1 VETAV
6 ANRQQRALRKPQLVL
21 ERRNE
26 LHRYRSYRIVRVRTL
41 LRVPNRRRKALLT
54 RTNRYKIETCAVVGA
69 FDGRSVAVKL
79 HEQTLLVPYRG
90 AALDGAVRGSC
101 QPNAAGFREGAV
113 RSA

>member
-1 VETAV
+1 VVGSGRAGGLGEGAAPPVGGQGRAGDGGGLAV
-6 ANRQQRALRKPQLVL
+6 SSMIDPSCRCWFC
-21 ERRNE
+21 
-26 LHRYRSYRIVRVRTL
+26 
-41 LRVPNRRRKALLT
+41 
-54 RTNRYKIETCAVVGA
+54 TNRYKIETCAVVGA